1 MQEPSNLEGPQLQLL
16 RLISLTEEKKHHE
29 SSKIAQNEQG
39 ENKTS
44 NKSHKP
50 IFN

>member
-1 MQEPSNLEGPQLQLL
+1 MQAPSNPEGPQLQLL
-16 RLISLTEEKKHHE
+16 RMIGLTAEKKRHV

-39 ENKTS
+39 ENKMS
-44 NKSHKP
+44 KKSHKP